1 MNIMDASNKLF
12 EFFLTNDCFVVDKNL
27 KDIVTVTDDPERDK
41 ACIIGALGTLK
52 TMECVTPVEM
62 GQTTYWFLNR
72 PAESL
77 EQELKIHGFTAQMI
91 AECINSFCQ
100 LIEDPTDL
108 CDAKS
113 LQEKDIRNLLF
124 ITNYF
129 ITAAN
134 GGDNAEKGVDSL

>member
-1 MNIMDASNKLF
+1 MDASNKLF
-12 EFFLTNDCFVVDKNL
+12 EFFLTSDCFVVDKNL

-41 ACIIGALGTLK
+41 ACIIGALGTLEK
-52 TMECVTPVEM
+52 MDCVTQVEM

-77 EQELKIHGFTAQMI
+77 EQEIKIHGFTAQMI

-108 CDAKS
+108 CDSKS

-134 GGDNAEKGVDSL
+134 GGDNAEKGVDSP